1 MQLGQQSIEILLPCE
16 PFCVSGQCYID
27 KGALVIPFK
36 YIGKREKCSCGEEYR
51 IHARRTIRLA
61 APSVG
66 LHKKVFWEVEYCLY
80 RCDNCDYYTT
90 QYIPF
95 RFGKTRCTTF
105 LAKDVCD
112 DLDSNSRSISD
123 SSKCFGLGWDTVKN
137 IHKSYL
143 EEVKMKCTIPNPPK
157 ICVVDEF
164 SVEKGH
170 KYATLVIDSSD
181 KEVLYLHKGKSTEDF
196 RPFFKEH
203 NSSWYKGIE
212 AFAMDQNAQYA
223 KVVKEEL
230 PEALIVADYFHM
242 LKNYTSDVLD
252 KVRLRTARSYLKSGD
267 RASYEKWKASKRL
280 LSKRIKSEDEIDDES
295 EWEAQFM
302 LSSMMDSCAELD
314 VCVHMKEL
322 LHEMY
327 DKCRNYD
334 SMEKKWDEWIKMAK
348 ASEIKELSHFAEKK
362 DKKREEILSHAKM
375 PISSGVIEGCMNKI
389 KVIKRTAFGFRDFD
403 YFFDR
408 IWYAFLPWQK
418 KMEARNKVWE
428 CYELN
433 FPELSGETIE
443 QQKTG

>member
-1 MQLGQQSIEILLPCE
+1 MQLSQQCIEILLPCE
-16 PFCVSGQCYID
+16 PFGVSGKTYIER
-27 KGALVIPFK
+27 GSLIIPFA
-36 YIGKREKCSCGEEYR
+36 YVGKRERCSCGEEYHV
-51 IHARRTIRLA
+51 HARRSIRLA
-61 APSVG
+61 APRVG
-66 LHKKVFWEVEYCLY
+66 LHRKVFWEVEYCLY

-90 QYIPF
+90 QNIPF
-95 RFGKTRCTTF
+95 RFGNTRCTTF

-112 DLDSNSRSISD
+112 DLDCNSRSIKDCARS
-123 SSKCFGLGWDTVKN
+123 FGLGWDTVKN
-137 IHKSYL
+137 IHKAYL
-143 EEVKMKCTIPNPPK
+143 EEVRKKTTRPDPPK

-164 SVEKGH
+164 SLEKGH
-170 KYATLVIDSSD
+170 KYATLVIKPND

-196 RPFFKEH
+196 RPFFRQH

-242 LKNYTSDVLD
+242 LKNYTTDVLD
-252 KVRLRTARSYLKSGD
+252 KVRLRTARGYLKTGD

-280 LSKRIKSEDEIDDES
+280 LSKRIKDEESIEDEK

-302 LSSMMDSCAELD
+302 LSSMMDSCQEMD
-314 VCVHMKEL
+314 TCIHMKEL

-327 DKCRNYD
+327 DKCRD
-334 SMEKKWDEWIKMAK
+334 SEAMERKWDEWVSMAK
-348 ASEIKELSHFAEKK
+348 ASGISELGHFAEKK
-362 DKKREEILSHAKM
+362 DKKRDEIISHAKM

-403 YFFDR
+403 YFFER

-418 KMEARNKVWE
+418 KIDARNKVWE
-428 CYELN
+428 CYELD
-433 FPELSGETIE
+433 FPELLSQTIE